1 MRKFYSLLFIL
12 LIISCGTGD
21 DEKEL
26 SEVIDI
32 AKTVE
37 KDYNNYYSKNILNL
51 FSPTRLAMRLGKE
64 FYDIPKME
72 RQYVYSFLRG
82 EFETATYSFMEHLD
96 QFGLEMILFD
106 VHKEGDT
113 YRANYQIQNTEDDMV
128 SDFVVLY
135 IEKDMNDR
143 FKIVNF
149 YSLEQ
154 GFSHGQIFKDIFKSV
169 QDESTSNQMLQY
181 ESMNII
187 HGAKQLYANGMFEK
201 AYDYLKTL
209 RHSMLKKPGISVLA
223 SRFASKVSQELYL
236 EELRNMK
243 EITPN
248 KQSKLYYDCVIQNIQ
263 SDENGECTSEIE
275 SALIK
280 S

>member
-1 MRKFYSLLFIL
+1 
-12 LIISCGTGD
+12 
-21 DEKEL
+21 
-26 SEVIDI
+26 
-32 AKTVE
+32 
-37 KDYNNYYSKNILNL
+37 
-51 FSPTRLAMRLGKE
+51 MRLGKE